1 MQETKDLVESVLYEF
16 EHLARIPRPSGH
28 EKAVSD
34 YLFSKLKEMGLSV
47 VQDEKYNIIADKPAS
62 IGAENAKLT
71 VLQAHMDMVCLS
83 ADGVAY
89 NPWKDPIRTVR
100 DGDYLKA
107 EGTTL
112 GADDGIGIAEILYIL
127 QTVKVHGPLRA
138 IFTVDEE
145 QGMSGAIHLD
155 KKYLEDASYLINCD
169 SEEYDVV
176 TIGCAGS
183 LSTDFTGAV
192 DGIPSAGGF
201 AYQLRVEG
209 LSGGHSGE
217 DIAKGKTNAVS
228 LLACLL
234 DLLSERTELAL
245 YDFDGG
251 MARNAIP
258 AKAQAAFV
266 SAVGKEEM
274 EKLVATCQ
282 TQLRETKAF
291 SEPAELI
298 LEASEIPEKTF
309 SPAFQR
315 SLLDLLLLLHNGVY
329 GMSQEVPGMVETS
342 ANTGKVFCQSDKI
355 TVQVLPRSAK
365 KGKLLQLKRRYER
378 LAHYTGFQI
387 HFGEQSPEWAPKKDS
402 MLQQWMTTVFMQQN
416 SCKMKVTSIH
426 AGLECGWFTQKNPQL
441 EMVSVGVTAIAIHT
455 PQEKIRI
462 STIAPQVRLL
472 LAVLEKIAK
481 A

>member
-1 MQETKDLVESVLYEF
+1 MQERKDLVENVLYEF
-16 EHLARIPRPSGH
+16 EQLAKIPRPSGH
-28 EKAVSD
+28 EKAVSN
-34 YLFSKLKEMGLSV
+34 YLFLKLKEMGLTV
-47 VQDEKYNIIADKPAS
+47 VQDEKYNIIADKAAS
-62 IGAENAKLT
+62 PGAEKAKRT
-71 VLQAHMDMVCLS
+71 ILQAHMDMVCLS
-83 ADGVAY
+83 ADGVVY
-89 NPWKDPIRTVR
+89 DPLKDPIKTVR
-100 DGDYLKA
+100 DGDCLKA

-112 GADDGIGIAEILYIL
+112 GADDGIGVAEILYIL
-127 QTVKVHGPLRA
+127 QTIKVHGPLRA

-155 KKYLEDASYLINCD
+155 KKYLEDASYLVNCD
-169 SEEYDVV
+169 SEEYDVLTV
-176 TIGCAGS
+176 GCAGS
-183 LSTDFTGAV
+183 LSTDFTGAI
-192 DGIPSAGGF
+192 DWTPSVAGF
-201 AYQLRVEG
+201 AYQLRIEG

-217 DIAKGKTNAVS
+217 DIAKGRTNAVS

-234 DLLSERTELAL
+234 DFLSERTDIAL
-245 YDFDGG
+245 YAFDGG

-266 SAVGKEEM
+266 SATGREEM
-274 EKLVATCQ
+274 EKLVAKCQ

-298 LEASEIPEKTF
+298 LEASEMPEKTF

-365 KGKLLQLKRRYER
+365 KGALLQLKRRYER
-378 LAHYTGFQI
+378 LAHYTGFQAF
-387 HFGEQSPEWAPKKDS
+387 FGEQSPEWSPLKDTA
-402 MLQQWMTTVFMQQN
+402 LQRWMTDIFTRQN

-426 AGLECGWFTQKNPQL
+426 AGLECGWFIQKNPQL
-441 EMVSVGVTAIAIHT
+441 DMVSIGVTALSIHT
-455 PQEKIRI
+455 PQERIRI
-462 STIAPQVRLL
+462 STIAPQVNLL

-481 A
+481 S